1 MCNHERLLDYLYDE
15 LPSSE
20 RAAFERHVQECVD
33 CRTELAEL
41 GGARLALASWSPP
54 DSELGFKIVRERPSV
69 ARPSFWAF
77 RPFDGLRARPAWAF
91 AAAAVLVLAVAAA
104 ISNIEVR
111 YGSDGLVVRTGWNRS
126 PNAEVNATLVG
137 RVTPAGSTPAPDD
150 WSGRLR
156 SLDARLQQL
165 EQQNRTVKAA
175 VDVPGDAPA
184 AGSGRMP
191 DAELLRTMRK
201 IIADSETRQQRELAM
216 RLTQVVR
223 DFDATRAGD
232 LARIEQG
239 LRRVQGLND
248 AELIQHRQ
256 TLDHLLRV
264 TQQR

>member
-15 LPSSE
+15 LPSAE
-20 RAAFERHVQECVD
+20 RAAFERHVQECVE
-33 CRTELAEL
+33 CRMELAEL
-41 GGARLALASWSPP
+41 GGTRLALASWSPP
-54 DSELGFKIVRERPSV
+54 DSELGFKIVRERPSA
-69 ARPSFWAF
+69 ARQAFWTF
-77 RPFDGLRARPAWAF
+77 RPAWGF
-91 AAAAVLVLAVAAA
+91 AAAALLVLAVAAA

-111 YGSDGLVVRTGWNRS
+111 YGNDGLLVRTGWNRS
-126 PNAEVNATLVG
+126 PKAEVNGALAGTVTAVGAT
-137 RVTPAGSTPAPDD
+137 STPDD
-150 WSGRLR
+150 WSSRLR

-175 VDVPGDAPA
+175 ALPGDTPA
-184 AGSGRMP
+184 AGSGRMS

-223 DFDATRAGD
+223 DFDATRTGD

-248 AELIQHRQ
+248 AELIQHRE
-256 TLDHLLRV
+256 TLQHLMRV